1 LHVDIIGVGNANMDI
16 IVKVSRLPTV
26 DEKILAEDV
35 KFLPGGGASNF
46 AVACSRLGASAG
58 FIGCVGDD
66 HFGRLILENFRR
78 EGVDVSRVKI
88 VRRNTGFV
96 IAISDVQGRY
106 FMVASRGA
114 NLELKPENL
123 DEKYISCAKLVH
135 GSSLRSEIAE
145 ALGMKAKKF
154 NVLSSI
160 DIGAELAH
168 LGRSKVLEI
177 LRNYDFV
184 FLNRTSYRLIFNASL
199 VRENLLKYFPKG
211 PKILLVTLGEDGV
224 LVCDGKRVIHVPA
237 VKVKVVDTVGAGD
250 AFAAAFLVYFL
261 ETEDLED
268 AARYAVAAAAFKIQ
282 KVGGQKGLPTREE
295 LENFV
300 KNCHIND

>member
-1 LHVDIIGVGNANMDI
+1 MHVDIIGVGNANMDI
-16 IVKVSRLPTV
+16 IVKVQKLPTV

-46 AVACSRLGASAG
+46 AVACSRLGTSTG

-66 HFGRLILENFRR
+66 HFGKLILENFRR
-78 EGVDVSRVKI
+78 ERVDVSHVKI

-96 IAISDVQGRY
+96 IVISDAQGRY
-106 FMVASRGA
+106 FMVANRGA

-135 GSSLRSEIAE
+135 GSSLRCEIAK
-145 ALGMKAKKF
+145 ALGRKAKKF
-154 NVLSSI
+154 NVFSSI

-168 LGRSKVLEI
+168 LGRSEVLEV
-177 LRNYDFV
+177 LENYDFV
-184 FLNRTSYRLIFNASL
+184 FLNRTSYRLIFNVNP

-211 PKILLVTLGEDGV
+211 PKVLLITLGEDGV

-261 ETEDLED
+261 KTEDLEI
-268 AARYAVAAAAFKIQ
+268 AAKYAVAAAAFKIQ
-282 KVGGQKGLPTREE
+282 KIGGQKGLPTREE
-295 LENFV
+295 LESFIRELS
-300 KNCHIND
+300 HQ

>member
-1 LHVDIIGVGNANMDI
+1 MHVDIIGVGNANMDI
-16 IVKVSRLPTV
+16 IVKVQKLPAI

-35 KFLPGGGASNF
+35 KILPGGGASNF
-46 AVACSRLGASAG
+46 AVACSRLGASTG

-66 HFGRLILENFRR
+66 HFGKLILENFRR
-78 EGVDVSRVKI
+78 ERVDVSHVKI

-96 IAISDVQGRY
+96 IVISDAQGRY
-106 FMVASRGA
+106 FMVANRGA

-135 GSSLRSEIAE
+135 GSSLRSEIAK
-145 ALGMKAKKF
+145 ALGRKAKKF
-154 NVLSSI
+154 NVFSSI

-168 LGRSKVLEI
+168 LGRSEVLEV
-177 LRNYDFV
+177 LENYDFV
-184 FLNRTSYRLIFNASL
+184 FLNRTSYRLIFNVNP

-211 PKILLVTLGEDGV
+211 PKVLLITLGEDGV

-261 ETEDLED
+261 KTEDLEI
-268 AARYAVAAAAFKIQ
+268 AAKYAVAAAAFKIQ
-282 KVGGQKGLPTREE
+282 KIGGQKGLPTREE
-295 LENFV
+295 LESFIRELS
-300 KNCHIND
+300 HQ

>member
-16 IVKVSRLPTV
+16 IVKVQKLPTV

-46 AVACSRLGASAG
+46 AVACSRLGTSTG

-66 HFGRLILENFRR
+66 HFGKLILENFRR
-78 EGVDVSRVKI
+78 ERVDVSHVKI

-96 IAISDVQGRY
+96 IVISDAQGRY
-106 FMVASRGA
+106 FMVANRGA

-135 GSSLRSEIAE
+135 GSSLRSEIAK
-145 ALGMKAKKF
+145 ALGRKAKKF
-154 NVLSSI
+154 NVFSSI

-168 LGRSKVLEI
+168 LGRSEVLEV
-177 LRNYDFV
+177 LENYDFV
-184 FLNRTSYRLIFNASL
+184 FLNRTSYRLIFNVNP

-211 PKILLVTLGEDGV
+211 PKVLLITLGEDGV

-261 ETEDLED
+261 KTEDLEI
-268 AARYAVAAAAFKIQ
+268 AAKYAVAAAAFKIQ
-282 KVGGQKGLPTREE
+282 KIGGQKGLPTREE
-295 LENFV
+295 LESFIRELS
-300 KNCHIND
+300 HQ

>member
-1 LHVDIIGVGNANMDI
+1 MHVDIIGVGNANMDI
-16 IVKVSRLPTV
+16 IVKVQKLPTV

-46 AVACSRLGASAG
+46 AVACSRLGTSTG

-66 HFGRLILENFRR
+66 HFGKLILENFRR
-78 EGVDVSRVKI
+78 ERVDVSHVKI

-96 IAISDVQGRY
+96 IVISDAQGRY
-106 FMVASRGA
+106 FMVANRGA

-135 GSSLRSEIAE
+135 GSSLRSEIAK
-145 ALGMKAKKF
+145 ALGRKAKKF
-154 NVLSSI
+154 NVFSSI

-168 LGRSKVLEI
+168 LGRSEVLEV
-177 LRNYDFV
+177 LENYDFV
-184 FLNRTSYRLIFNASL
+184 FLNRTSYRLIFNVNP

-211 PKILLVTLGEDGV
+211 PKVLLITLGEDGV

-261 ETEDLED
+261 KTEDLEI
-268 AARYAVAAAAFKIQ
+268 AAKYAVAAAAFKIQ
-282 KVGGQKGLPTREE
+282 KIGGQKGLPTREE
-295 LENFV
+295 LESFIRELS
-300 KNCHIND
+300 HQ